1 MATPLDMQQ
10 NPLHSGAAVDSKSS
24 PTSDN
29 RSANTGGSRWSS
41 RSSGRSLA
49 RSSSRNLES
58 SDKCYVPG
66 SPLPKFPSNG
76 ESVPTAQSG
85 SQRMAALTRRAVQSV
100 WRDPQ
105 RNADERKRTSSR
117 MANFPTM
124 SGVYGRG
131 SNHLGAGDKD
141 IVAHMPSDRFSENQ
155 DTGGIS
161 ANERG
166 EEDGLEL
173 MATNEEDQRK
183 HEIEQAGFTLLK
195 GFKLHFAMPETEV
208 KPGTAHRHAHFRHMG
223 PTYYPPAPSRWTI
236 VTKWTAA
243 ATRATSFVHGLSAR
257 PFISRP

>member
-1 MATPLDMQQ
+1 MPPKLANAVATCPL
-10 NPLHSGAAVDSKSS
+10 G
-24 PTSDN
+24 SDN

-105 RNADERKRTSSR
+105 RNADERKRCETAFVRVWEGCGLSTDCLRLRVRTGCSPPTTTYFIVRTSSR

-141 IVAHMPSDRFSENQ
+141 IVAHMPSKRFPSPTTQ
-155 DTGGIS
+155 
-161 ANERG
+161 
-166 EEDGLEL
+166 L
-173 MATNEEDQRK
+173 
-183 HEIEQAGFTLLK
+183 FTEHLQ
-195 GFKLHFAMPETEV
+195 
-208 KPGTAHRHAHFRHMG
+208 HFRPG
-223 PTYYPPAPSRWTI
+223 R
-236 VTKWTAA
+236 
-243 ATRATSFVHGLSAR
+243 
-257 PFISRP
+257 ISV